1 MITKALLTIA
11 MAGTVTNTAS
21 NAFDTVSA
29 AAVNVSNVY
38 AAAGQ
43 IMGGDLS
50 DPSRISAEERMYQAA
65 SNLEDL
71 AGYAMR
77 GEQPTL

>member
-11 MAGTVTNTAS
+11 MAGTLSNTATG
-21 NAFDTVSA
+21 AFDTVSA

-38 AAAGQ
+38 SAAGQ
-43 IMGGDLS
+43 IVNSGLA
-50 DPSRISAEERMYQAA
+50 DPSRASAEEQMYAAA
-65 SNLEDL
+65 SNLQNL

-77 GEQPTL
+77 GEQPSF